1 MVNHL
6 LVNLVSSVLGA
17 GKPTS
22 GTNYSYNCPFCNHY
36 KPKLEIN
43 FQENEEGVNHWHC
56 WVCNKKGKKLVS
68 LFKAVSAPDH
78 KVQELKNYVKI
89 SYQEEHGVKTEAL
102 ALPKEYKT
110 LYGASTSEVTVRQ
123 ALRYLRERGI
133 TPTDI
138 KRYSLGYCES
148 GRYKDMIIIPSYD
161 ENGVLN
167 YFVGRNFGPGDIKY
181 KNPQASKN
189 IVGFDLLINWD
200 SPIILCEGTFDA
212 MAIKRNAIPLL
223 GKILPEKLMKKIVS
237 SSVKQIFIALD
248 NDALKQAIQYCETLL
263 NHGKEVFLVD
273 LNEKDSSELGFANF
287 AKLLHTSTP
296 LTFRTLMEKKFEL

>member
-6 LVNLVSSVLGA
+6 LVSLVNSVIGA

-22 GTNYSYNCPFCNHY
+22 GDNYSYHCPFCNHY

-43 FQENEEGVNHWHC
+43 FKENEEGLHNWHC

-78 KVQELKNYVKI
+78 KIQELKNYVKI
-89 SYQEEHGVKTEAL
+89 SYQEEHGVKVEAL
-102 ALPKEYKT
+102 TLPKEYKP
-110 LYGASTSEVTVRQ
+110 LSEASTSDVVVRQ
-123 ALRYLRERGI
+123 ALRYLKERNI
-133 TPTDI
+133 NAVDI
-138 KRYSLGYCES
+138 KRYNLGYCES
-148 GRYKDMIIIPSYD
+148 GRYKDMIIVPSYD
-161 ENGVLN
+161 ENGILN

-189 IVGFDLLINWD
+189 IIAFDLLINWD
-200 SPIILCEGTFDA
+200 SPIVLCEGTFDA

-223 GKILPEKLMKKIVS
+223 GKTLPEKLMKKIVS
-237 SSVKQIFIALD
+237 SSVKQVFIALD
-248 NDALKQAIQYCETLL
+248 NDALKQALEYCQTLL

-273 LNEKDSSELGFANF
+273 LNQKDPSELGFNNF
-287 AKLLHTSTP
+287 TQLLHKSTP
-296 LTFRTLMEKKFEL
+296 LTFRTLIEKKFQL

>member
-6 LVNLVSSVLGA
+6 LVSLVNSVIGA

-22 GTNYSYNCPFCNHY
+22 GDNYSYHCPFCNHY

-43 FQENEEGVNHWHC
+43 FKENEEGLHNWHC

-78 KVQELKNYVKI
+78 KLQELKNYVKI
-89 SYQEEHGVKTEAL
+89 SYQEEHGVKVEAL
-102 ALPKEYKT
+102 ALPKEYKP
-110 LYGASTSEVTVRQ
+110 LFEASTSDVVVRQ

-133 TPTDI
+133 DAVDI
-138 KRYSLGYCES
+138 KKYNLGYCES

-189 IVGFDLLINWD
+189 IIGFDLLINWD
-200 SPIILCEGTFDA
+200 SPIVLCEGTFDA

-223 GKILPEKLMKKIVS
+223 GKTLPEKLMKKIVS
-237 SSVKQIFIALD
+237 SSVKQVFIALD
-248 NDALKQAIQYCETLL
+248 NDALKQALEYCQTLL

-273 LNEKDSSELGFANF
+273 LNEKDPSELGFTNF
-287 AKLLHTSTP
+287 TNLLHKSTP
-296 LTFRTLMEKKFEL
+296 LTFRTLIEKKFQL

>member
-6 LVNLVSSVLGA
+6 LVNLVSSVLGT

-89 SYQEEHGVKTEAL
+89 SYQEEHGVKTEVL
-102 ALPKEYKT
+102 ALPKEYRT
-110 LYGASTSEVTVRQ
+110 LFDASTSEVTVRQ
-123 ALRYLRERGI
+123 ALRYLKERGI

-138 KRYSLGYCES
+138 KRYSLGYCET

-161 ENGVLN
+161 ENGSLN

-189 IVGFDLLINWD
+189 IVAFELMINWD
-200 SPIILCEGTFDA
+200 SPIVLCEGTFDA

-223 GKILPEKLMKKIVS
+223 GKILPEKLIKKIVS
-237 SSVKQIFIALD
+237 SNVKQVFIALD
-248 NDALKQAIQYCETLL
+248 NDALKQAIQHCETLL

-273 LNEKDSSELGFANF
+273 LNEKDPSELGFQNF
-287 AKLLHTSTP
+287 TKLLHTSTP

>member
-6 LVNLVSSVLGA
+6 LLNLVSSVLGT
-17 GKPTS
+17 GKSTS

-43 FQENEEGVNHWHC
+43 FQENEEGINHWHC

-78 KVQELKNYVKI
+78 KIQELKNYVKI
-89 SYQEEHGVKTEAL
+89 SYQEEHGVKTEVL

-110 LYGASTSEVTVRQ
+110 LFDASTSEVTVRQ
-123 ALRYLRERGI
+123 ALRYLKERNI

-138 KRYSLGYCES
+138 KRYSLGYCET

-161 ENGVLN
+161 ENGSLN

-189 IVGFDLLINWD
+189 IVAFELMINWD
-200 SPIILCEGTFDA
+200 SPIVLCEGTFDA

-223 GKILPEKLMKKIVS
+223 GKILPEKLIKKIVS
-237 SSVKQIFIALD
+237 SNVKQVFIALD
-248 NDALKQAIQYCETLL
+248 NDALKQAIQHCETLL

-273 LNEKDSSELGFANF
+273 LNEKDPSELGFQNF
-287 AKLLHTSTP
+287 TKLLHTSTP

>member
-6 LVNLVSSVLGA
+6 LVNLVSSVIGT

-78 KVQELKNYVKI
+78 KIQELKNYVKI

-110 LYGASTSEVTVRQ
+110 LHDASTSEVTVRQ

-189 IVGFDLLINWD
+189 IIGFDLLINWD

-223 GKILPEKLMKKIVS
+223 GKTLPEKLMKKIVS

-273 LNEKDSSELGFANF
+273 LNEKDPSELGFANF

>member
-6 LVNLVSSVLGA
+6 LVNLVSSVIGA

-43 FQENEEGVNHWHC
+43 FQENEEGINHWHC

-78 KVQELKNYVKI
+78 KIQELKNYVKV

-110 LYGASTSEVTVRQ
+110 LHDASTSEVTVRQ

-138 KRYSLGYCES
+138 KRYSL
-148 GRYKDMIIIPSYD
+148 
-161 ENGVLN
+161 
-167 YFVGRNFGPGDIKY
+167 
-181 KNPQASKN
+181 
-189 IVGFDLLINWD
+189 
-200 SPIILCEGTFDA
+200 
-212 MAIKRNAIPLL
+212 
-223 GKILPEKLMKKIVS
+223 
-237 SSVKQIFIALD
+237 
-248 NDALKQAIQYCETLL
+248 
-263 NHGKEVFLVD
+263 
-273 LNEKDSSELGFANF
+273 
-287 AKLLHTSTP
+287 
-296 LTFRTLMEKKFEL
+296 

>member
-6 LVNLVSSVLGA
+6 LVSLVNSVIGA

-22 GTNYSYNCPFCNHY
+22 GDNFSYNCPFCNHY

-43 FQENEEGVNHWHC
+43 LKENEEGIHHWHC

-68 LFKAVSAPDH
+68 LFKAISAPDH
-78 KVQELKNYVKI
+78 KIQELKNYVKI
-89 SYQEEHGVKTEAL
+89 SYQEEHGVKVEAL

-110 LYGASTSEVTVRQ
+110 LSEADTSDVVVRQ
-123 ALRYLRERGI
+123 ALRYLKERGLNA
-133 TPTDI
+133 TDI

-161 ENGVLN
+161 ENGTLN

-189 IVGFDLLINWD
+189 IIGFDLLINWD
-200 SPIILCEGTFDA
+200 SPIVLCEGTFDA

-223 GKILPEKLMKKIVS
+223 GKTLPEKLMKKIVS
-237 SSVKQIFIALD
+237 SSVKQVFIALD
-248 NDALKQAIQYCETLL
+248 NDALKQALEYCQTLL

-273 LNEKDSSELGFANF
+273 LNEKDPSELGFINF
-287 AKLLHTSTP
+287 TNLLHKSTP
-296 LTFRTLMEKKFEL
+296 ITFRTLIEKKFQL

>member
-6 LVNLVSSVLGA
+6 LVNLVNSVIGA

-22 GTNYSYNCPFCNHY
+22 GDNYSYTCPFCNHY

-43 FQENEEGVNHWHC
+43 FKENEEGIHYWHC
-56 WVCNKKGKKLVS
+56 WVCNKKGKKLIN
-68 LFKAVSAPDH
+68 LFKAVSAPHH

-89 SYQEEHGVKTEAL
+89 SFQEEHGVKTEAL

-110 LYGASTSEVTVRQ
+110 LVEADTSDVIVRQ
-123 ALRYLRERGI
+123 ALRYLKERGL
-133 TPTDI
+133 TATDI

-161 ENGVLN
+161 ENGSLN

-189 IVGFDLLINWD
+189 IIGFDLLINWD
-200 SPIILCEGTFDA
+200 SPIVLCEGTFDA

-223 GKILPEKLMKKIVS
+223 GKTLPEKLMKKIVS
-237 SSVKQIFIALD
+237 SSVKQVFIALD
-248 NDALKQAIQYCETLL
+248 NDALKQALEYCETLL

-273 LNEKDSSELGFANF
+273 LNQKDPSELGFTNF
-287 AKLLHTSTP
+287 TKLLHKSPP
-296 LTFRTLMEKKFEL
+296 LTFRTLMEKKFQL

>member
-89 SYQEEHGVKTEAL
+89 SYQEEHGVKVEAL

-110 LYGASTSEVTVRQ
+110 LYDASSSEVTVRQ
-123 ALRYLRERGI
+123 ALRYLRERAI

-138 KRYSLGYCES
+138 KRYSLGYCET

-237 SSVKQIFIALD
+237 SSVKQVFIALD

-273 LNEKDSSELGFANF
+273 LNEKDPSELGFANF

>member
-6 LVNLVSSVLGA
+6 LVNLVSSVIGT

-43 FQENEEGVNHWHC
+43 FQENEEGINHWHC

-78 KVQELKNYVKI
+78 KIQELKNYVKV

-110 LYGASTSEVTVRQ
+110 LHDASTSEVTVRQ

-189 IVGFDLLINWD
+189 IIGFDLLINWD
-200 SPIILCEGTFDA
+200 SPIVLCEGTFDA

-223 GKILPEKLMKKIVS
+223 GKTLPEKLMKKIVS

-273 LNEKDSSELGFANF
+273 LNEKDPSELGFANF

>member
-6 LVNLVSSVLGA
+6 LVSLVNSVIGA

-22 GTNYSYNCPFCNHY
+22 GDNFSYNCPFCNHY

-43 FQENEEGVNHWHC
+43 FKENEEGIHHWHC

-78 KVQELKNYVKI
+78 KLQELKNYVKI
-89 SYQEEHGVKTEAL
+89 SFQEEHGVKVEAL
-102 ALPKEYKT
+102 ALPKEYKP
-110 LYGASTSEVTVRQ
+110 LYDASTSEVTVRQ
-123 ALRYLRERGI
+123 ALRYLKERGI
-133 TPTDI
+133 NLTDI
-138 KRYSLGYCES
+138 KRYNLGYCES

-161 ENGVLN
+161 ENGTLN

-189 IVGFDLLINWD
+189 IVPFELTINWD
-200 SPIILCEGTFDA
+200 SPIVLCEGTFDA

-237 SSVKQIFIALD
+237 SNVKQVFIALD
-248 NDALKQAIQYCETLL
+248 NDALKQAINYCETLL

-273 LNEKDSSELGFANF
+273 LDQKDPSELGFTNF
-287 AKLLHTSTP
+287 TKLLHKSTP
-296 LTFRTLMEKKFEL
+296 LSFRTLMEKKFQL

>member
-6 LVNLVSSVLGA
+6 LVSLVNSVIGA

-22 GTNYSYNCPFCNHY
+22 GDNYSYNCPFCNHY

-43 FQENEEGVNHWHC
+43 FKENEEGLHNWHC

-78 KVQELKNYVKI
+78 KIQELKNYVKI
-89 SYQEEHGVKTEAL
+89 SYQEEHGVKVEAL
-102 ALPKEYKT
+102 ALPKEYKP
-110 LYGASTSEVTVRQ
+110 LHDASTSEVTVRQ
-123 ALRYLRERGI
+123 ALRYLKERGI
-133 TPTDI
+133 NSTDI
-138 KRYSLGYCES
+138 KRYNLGYCES

-161 ENGVLN
+161 ENNTLN

-189 IVGFDLLINWD
+189 IVPFELTINWD
-200 SPIILCEGTFDA
+200 SPIVLCEGTFDA

-223 GKILPEKLMKKIVS
+223 GKTLPEKLMKKIVS
-237 SSVKQIFIALD
+237 SNVKQVFIALD
-248 NDALKQAIQYCETLL
+248 NDALKQAINYCETLL

-273 LNEKDSSELGFANF
+273 LDQKDPSELGFTEF
-287 AKLLHTSTP
+287 TKLLHKSTP
-296 LTFRTLMEKKFEL
+296 LSFRTLMEKKFQL

>member
-6 LVNLVSSVLGA
+6 LVSLVNSVIGA

-22 GTNYSYNCPFCNHY
+22 GDNYSYHCPFCNHY

-43 FQENEEGVNHWHC
+43 FKENEEGLHNWHC

-78 KVQELKNYVKI
+78 KIQELKNYVKI
-89 SYQEEHGVKTEAL
+89 SYQEEHGVKVEAL
-102 ALPKEYKT
+102 ALPKEYKP
-110 LYGASTSEVTVRQ
+110 LFEASTSDVVVRQ

-133 TPTDI
+133 DGTDI
-138 KRYSLGYCES
+138 KRYNLGYCES

-189 IVGFDLLINWD
+189 IIAFDLLINWD
-200 SPIILCEGTFDA
+200 SPIVLCEGTFDA

-223 GKILPEKLMKKIVS
+223 GKTLPEKLMKKIVS
-237 SSVKQIFIALD
+237 SSVKQVFIALD
-248 NDALKQAIQYCETLL
+248 NDALKQALEYCQTLL

-273 LNEKDSSELGFANF
+273 LNEKDPSELGFTNF
-287 AKLLHTSTP
+287 TNLLHKSTP
-296 LTFRTLMEKKFEL
+296 LTFRTLIEKKFQL

>member
-6 LVNLVSSVLGA
+6 LVSLVNSVIGA

-22 GTNYSYNCPFCNHY
+22 GDNYSYHCPFCNHY

-43 FQENEEGVNHWHC
+43 FKENEEGLHNWHC

-78 KVQELKNYVKI
+78 KIQELKNYVKI
-89 SYQEEHGVKTEAL
+89 SYQEEHGVKVEAL
-102 ALPKEYKT
+102 ALPKEYKP
-110 LYGASTSEVTVRQ
+110 LFEASTSDVVVRQ

-133 TPTDI
+133 DGTDI
-138 KRYSLGYCES
+138 KRYNLGYCES

-161 ENGVLN
+161 ENGILN

-189 IVGFDLLINWD
+189 IIAFDLLINWD
-200 SPIILCEGTFDA
+200 SPIVLCEGTFDA

-223 GKILPEKLMKKIVS
+223 GKTLPEKLMKKIVS
-237 SSVKQIFIALD
+237 SSVKQVFIALD
-248 NDALKQAIQYCETLL
+248 NDALKQALEYCQTLL

-273 LNEKDSSELGFANF
+273 LNEKDPSELGFTNF
-287 AKLLHTSTP
+287 TNLLHKSTP
-296 LTFRTLMEKKFEL
+296 LTFRTLIEKKFQL

>member
-6 LVNLVSSVLGA
+6 LVSLVNSIIGT

-22 GTNYSYNCPFCNHY
+22 GDNYSYNCPFCNHY
-36 KPKLEIN
+36 KPKLEVN
-43 FQENEEGVNHWHC
+43 FKENGEGLHNWHC

-68 LFKAVSAPDH
+68 LFKAVSAPDY
-78 KVQELKNYVKI
+78 KIQELKNYVKI
-89 SYQEEHGVKTEAL
+89 SYQEEHGVKVETL
-102 ALPKEYKT
+102 ALPKEYKP
-110 LYGASTSEVTVRQ
+110 LFEASTSDVVVRQ
-123 ALRYLRERGI
+123 ALRYLNKRKI
-133 TPTDI
+133 DTVDI
-138 KRYSLGYCES
+138 KKYSLGYCES

-167 YFVGRNFGPGDIKY
+167 YFVGRNFGPSDMKY

-189 IVGFDLLINWD
+189 IIGFDLLINWD

-223 GKILPEKLMKKIVS
+223 GKTLPERLMKKIVS

-248 NDALKQAIQYCETLL
+248 NDALKQALEYCQTLL

-273 LNEKDSSELGFANF
+273 LNEKDPSELGFTNF
-287 AKLLHTSTP
+287 INLLHKSTP
-296 LTFRTLMEKKFEL
+296 LTFRTLIEKKFQL

>member
-6 LVNLVSSVLGA
+6 LVNLVNSVIGT

-22 GTNYSYNCPFCNHY
+22 GDNFSYTCPFCNHY

-43 FQENEEGVNHWHC
+43 LKENEEGVHHWHC

-78 KVQELKNYVKI
+78 KIQELKNYVKI
-89 SYQEEHGVKTEAL
+89 SYQEEHGVKVEAL
-102 ALPKEYKT
+102 ALPKEYKP
-110 LYGASTSEVTVRQ
+110 LFEASTSEVTVRQ
-123 ALRYLRERGI
+123 ALRYLKERGI
-133 TPTDI
+133 NSTDI
-138 KRYSLGYCES
+138 KRYSLGYCET

-161 ENGVLN
+161 ENGSLN

-189 IVGFDLLINWD
+189 IVAFELMINWD
-200 SPIILCEGTFDA
+200 SPIVLCEGTFDA

-223 GKILPEKLMKKIVS
+223 GKILPEKLIKKIVS
-237 SSVKQIFIALD
+237 SNVKQVFIALD
-248 NDALKQAIQYCETLL
+248 NDALRQAIQHCETLL

-273 LNEKDSSELGFANF
+273 LNEKDPSELGFQNF
-287 AKLLHTSTP
+287 TKLLHTSTP

>member
-6 LVNLVSSVLGA
+6 LVSLVNSVIGA

-22 GTNYSYNCPFCNHY
+22 GDNYSYHCPFCNHY

-43 FQENEEGVNHWHC
+43 FKENEEGLHNWHC

-78 KVQELKNYVKI
+78 KLQELKNYVKI
-89 SYQEEHGVKTEAL
+89 SYQEEHGVKVEAL
-102 ALPKEYKT
+102 ALPKEYKP
-110 LYGASTSEVTVRQ
+110 LFEASTSDVVVRQ
-123 ALRYLRERGI
+123 ALRYLKERGLDA
-133 TPTDI
+133 TDI
-138 KRYSLGYCES
+138 KRYNLGYCES

-161 ENGVLN
+161 EHGTLN

-189 IVGFDLLINWD
+189 IIAFDLLINWD
-200 SPIILCEGTFDA
+200 SPIVLCEGTFDA

-223 GKILPEKLMKKIVS
+223 GKTLPEKLMKKIVS
-237 SSVKQIFIALD
+237 SSVKQVFIALD
-248 NDALKQAIQYCETLL
+248 NDALKQALEYCQTLL

-273 LNEKDSSELGFANF
+273 LNQKDPSELGFNNF
-287 AKLLHTSTP
+287 TKLLHKSTP
-296 LTFRTLMEKKFEL
+296 LTFRTLIEKKFQL

>member
-6 LVNLVSSVLGA
+6 LVSLVNSVIGA

-22 GTNYSYNCPFCNHY
+22 GDNYSYHCPFCNHY

-43 FQENEEGVNHWHC
+43 FKENEEGLHNWHC

-78 KVQELKNYVKI
+78 KIQELKNYVKI
-89 SYQEEHGVKTEAL
+89 SYQEEHGVKVEAL
-102 ALPKEYKT
+102 ALPKEYKP
-110 LYGASTSEVTVRQ
+110 LFEASTSDVVVRQ

-133 TPTDI
+133 DGTDI
-138 KRYSLGYCES
+138 KRYNLGYCES

-161 ENGVLN
+161 ENGILN

-189 IVGFDLLINWD
+189 IIAFDLLINWD
-200 SPIILCEGTFDA
+200 SPIVLCEGTFDA

-223 GKILPEKLMKKIVS
+223 GKTLPEKLMKKIVS
-237 SSVKQIFIALD
+237 SSVKQVFIALD
-248 NDALKQAIQYCETLL
+248 NDALKQALEYCQTLL

-273 LNEKDSSELGFANF
+273 LQQKDPSELGFNNF
-287 AKLLHTSTP
+287 TKLLHKSTP
-296 LTFRTLMEKKFEL
+296 LTFRTLIEKKFQL

>member
-6 LVNLVSSVLGA
+6 LVNLVSSVIGT

-78 KVQELKNYVKI
+78 KIQELKNYVKV

-110 LYGASTSEVTVRQ
+110 LHDASTSEVTVRQ

-189 IVGFDLLINWD
+189 IIGFDLLINWD

-223 GKILPEKLMKKIVS
+223 GKTLPEKLMKKIVS
-237 SSVKQIFIALD
+237 SNVKQVFIALD

-273 LNEKDSSELGFANF
+273 LNEKDPSELGFANF
-287 AKLLHTSTP
+287 AKILHTSTP
-296 LTFRTLMEKKFEL
+296 LIFRTLM

>member
-6 LVNLVSSVLGA
+6 LVNLVSSVLGT

-78 KVQELKNYVKI
+78 KIQELKNYVKI
-89 SYQEEHGVKTEAL
+89 SYQEEHGVKVEAL

-110 LYGASTSEVTVRQ
+110 LHDASSSEVTVRQ

-273 LNEKDSSELGFANF
+273 LNKKDPSELGFANF

>member
-43 FQENEEGVNHWHC
+43 FQENEEGINHWHC

-78 KVQELKNYVKI
+78 KIQELKNYVKV
-89 SYQEEHGVKTEAL
+89 SYQEEHGVKVEAL
-102 ALPKEYKT
+102 ALPKEYKA
-110 LYGASTSEVTVRQ
+110 LYDASTSEVTVRQ

-133 TPTDI
+133 TSTDI

-189 IVGFDLLINWD
+189 IIGFDLLINWD
-200 SPIILCEGTFDA
+200 SPIVLCEGTFDA

-223 GKILPEKLMKKIVS
+223 GKTLPEKLMKKIVS
-237 SSVKQIFIALD
+237 SNVKQIFIALD

-273 LNEKDSSELGFANF
+273 LNEKDPSELGFANF
-287 AKLLHTSTP
+287 AKLLHKSTP